1 MQNSNCKLIL
11 GIVITFTLIQLTILF
26 IFGYTPYP
34 DSNAYIQLAQECV
47 RANESYPIA
56 TENTPFIW
64 NIGAINAIYYSLKLF
79 GSITPLF
86 IIYSLLK
93 GCSAWFIFQISKKI
107 FNYKTALIAL
117 ILYVIYP
124 ANYGESTSALSELPF
139 VFFMLAGITLTLH
152 NKSISGGMLLAIGNW
167 FRPMG
172 IVFILSLVIYLI
184 FINKKKII
192 TLITGYV
199 TVIMLIG
206 GITFYRTGYFIY
218 QAKTGWMSL
227 LEYSLDNSNDKKA
240 KEIHQNVYNIINNN
254 KISAT
259 DKDEQLRSICLK
271 WIRDH
276 KTEYISQM
284 PKKLINT
291 YISDNV
297 NLCVFIKDKNKKEY
311 MYESLSMKTIKN
323 SFPILNRIQWLAI
336 INIIY
341 YYLILICSC
350 IGIYII
356 IRKKQIHQ
364 LIIPGS
370 IITLGTLILL
380 VAGHGEAR
388 FHIPLMPFFII
399 LSAYIIEYMYNKKI
413 E

>member
-1 MQNSNCKLIL
+1 M
-11 GIVITFTLIQLTILF
+11 
-26 IFGYTPYP
+26 
-34 DSNAYIQLAQECV
+34 
-47 RANESYPIA
+47 
-56 TENTPFIW
+56 
-64 NIGAINAIYYSLKLF
+64 
-79 GSITPLF
+79 
-86 IIYSLLK
+86 
-93 GCSAWFIFQISKKI
+93 
-107 FNYKTALIAL
+107 
-117 ILYVIYP
+117 
-124 ANYGESTSALSELPF
+124 
-139 VFFMLAGITLTLH
+139 
-152 NKSISGGMLLAIGNW
+152 
-167 FRPMG
+167 
-172 IVFILSLVIYLI
+172 
-184 FINKKKII
+184 
-192 TLITGYV
+192 
-199 TVIMLIG
+199 
-206 GITFYRTGYFIY
+206 
-218 QAKTGWMSL
+218 
-227 LEYSLDNSNDKKA
+227 
-240 KEIHQNVYNIINNN
+240 
-254 KISAT
+254 
-259 DKDEQLRSICLK
+259 
-271 WIRDH
+271 DH

-350 IGIYII
+350 IGMYII

-388 FHIPLMPFFII
+388 FNIPLMPFFII

>member
-34 DSNAYIQLAQECV
+34 DSNAYIQLAHKCV
-47 RANESYPIA
+47 EANEPYPIA

-172 IVFILSLVIYLI
+172 IVFILSL
-184 FINKKKII
+184 
-192 TLITGYV
+192 
-199 TVIMLIG
+199 
-206 GITFYRTGYFIY
+206 
-218 QAKTGWMSL
+218 
-227 LEYSLDNSNDKKA
+227 
-240 KEIHQNVYNIINNN
+240 
-254 KISAT
+254 
-259 DKDEQLRSICLK
+259 SI
-271 WIRDH
+271 
-276 KTEYISQM
+276 
-284 PKKLINT
+284 
-291 YISDNV
+291 
-297 NLCVFIKDKNKKEY
+297 
-311 MYESLSMKTIKN
+311 
-323 SFPILNRIQWLAI
+323 
-336 INIIY
+336 
-341 YYLILICSC
+341 
-350 IGIYII
+350 
-356 IRKKQIHQ
+356 
-364 LIIPGS
+364 
-370 IITLGTLILL
+370 
-380 VAGHGEAR
+380 
-388 FHIPLMPFFII
+388 
-399 LSAYIIEYMYNKKI
+399 
-413 E
+413 